1 MFEKNIPMKKIIL
14 LFTLFFSF
22 LSISQENE
30 SEKNDSTRLVIG
42 NKVYKI
48 YHKKGA
54 IDKIEV
60 EEKDTTNRMKKD
72 QDKKEVKNWKKYG
85 HWGGMD
91 FGFTSLLNSTQTSSF
106 GNQKFLENDP
116 SKSFYISLNLIE
128 HKFPLI
134 GNYVGITTGLG
145 FDWTKIGIKNNL
157 QLNSNVDSLWAIKET
172 EYTYD
177 RNFLRA
183 THVNLPFYFEFNT
196 NANPS
201 KSWCFMFGVVAGMRI
216 GSKFIQTLSDQKNKV
231 NNRVSGDYAL
241 SPYKLNASFRV
252 GYKHMGVFT
261 NYSLIPMFDAKR
273 VEKAFPL
280 TFGISWI
287 W

>member
-22 LSISQENE
+22 LSISQEND
-30 SEKNDSTRLVIG
+30 SDKKDSTRLVIG

-60 EEKDTTNRMKKD
+60 EEKDTTSKA
-72 QDKKEVKNWKKYG
+72 KKEKGEEELNFKKYG

-91 FGFTSLLNSTQTSSF
+91 FGFTSLLNS
-106 GNQKFLENDP
+106 NQNSTFEKQSFLENDP

-128 HKFPLI
+128 HKFPII

-157 QLNSNVDSLWAIKET
+157 QLNANADSVWTNKET
-172 EYTYD
+172 KYTYD

-183 THVNLPFYFEFNT
+183 TYVDLPLYLEFNT
-196 NANPS
+196 NANPK
-201 KSWCFMFGVVAGMRI
+201 KSWHFMVGIIAGMRI
-216 GSKFIQTLSDQKNKV
+216 GSKFIQTLSDQKNDI
-231 NNRVSGDYAL
+231 NNRLKGDYAL
-241 SPYKLNASFRV
+241 SPYKLNASFRL
-252 GYKHMGVFT
+252 GYKHVGVFT
-261 NYSLIPMFDAKR
+261 NYSLIPMFDVKR